1 MTLTPEE
8 QKKARRKAMQ
18 LLEHMDRTEKGLY
31 DRMRQAG
38 FTIEAVEDAM
48 SYVKSYGYINDSR
61 YAVNYISYRMNAKSR
76 QKIIQELVQKGI
88 DRQTA
93 LEAWEEAAGLEE
105 PDETA
110 VLRSTVE
117 KKYPPG
123 SELDEKEMRRLHA
136 YLARRG
142 FQYGDISQVLDEMSI
157 TQKTPDTDWHSR

>member
-18 LLEHMDRTEKGLY
+18 LLEHMDRTEKGLF
-31 DRMRQAG
+31 DRLRQAG

-48 SYVKSYGYINDSR
+48 DYVKSYGYINDTR
-61 YAVNYISYRMNAKSR
+61 YALNYISYRMGVKSR
-76 QKIIQELVQKGI
+76 QKIIQELAQKGV

-93 LEAWEEAAGLEE
+93 LEAWEEAAELGE

-110 VLRSTVE
+110 VLRATVE
-117 KKYPPG
+117 KKYSPG
-123 SELDEKEMRRLHA
+123 SELDEREMRRLHA

-142 FQYGDISQVLDEMSI
+142 FQYSVIAHVLEEMEI
-157 TQKTPDTDWHSR
+157 VQKQQDTETF